1 MVLTT
6 GLVNLRRGCR
16 IMSSGIPLGIVK
28 YYVGRQDFV
37 LVFGRLSLT
46 PEQKLAIIRRDLE
59 SFVPE
64 S

>member
-1 MVLTT
+1 
-6 GLVNLRRGCR
+6 
-16 IMSSGIPLGIVK
+16 MSSGIPLGIVK
-28 YYVGRQDFV
+28 YYVGRQDLV

-46 PEQKLAIIRRDLE
+46 QEQKLAIIRRDLE